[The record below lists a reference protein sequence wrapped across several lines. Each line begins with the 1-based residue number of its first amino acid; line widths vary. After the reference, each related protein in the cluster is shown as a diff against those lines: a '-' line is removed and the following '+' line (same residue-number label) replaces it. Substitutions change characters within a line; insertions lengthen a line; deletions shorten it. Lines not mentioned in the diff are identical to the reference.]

1 MTFRL
6 LGVAAALLLTSACS
20 NYQYKTYAGNVD
32 DPTVQILDLSGGAT
46 NAPVIYF
53 DTVQYR
59 ALGVPYHR
67 LLLAVRVDGEPL
79 PNAGKHS
86 ILNYSGYQ
94 AIRLAP
100 GQHSLEW
107 CWVSMNKLG
116 TGGGQCG
123 FNAPNLSL
131 EAGKRYI
138 ATWSSTTDIK
148 GVSGREHMEINVTSF
163 VLDRDTKKQ
172 IFP

>member
-1 MTFRL
+1 MTFRM
-6 LGVAAALLLTSACS
+6 LGIALALLMTSACS

-32 DPTVQILDLSGGAT
+32 DPTIRILDLSDGAA

-59 ALGVPYHR
+59 ALGIPFHR
-67 LLLAVRVDGEPL
+67 LLLAVRVDGEVL

-86 ILNYSGYQ
+86 ILSYSGYQ

-100 GQHSLEW
+100 GQHSVEW

-116 TGGGQCG
+116 TGGGKCG
-123 FNAPNLSL
+123 FSAPNLSL
-131 EAGKRYI
+131 EAGKRYL
-138 ATWSSTTDIK
+138 ATWASATNIT
-148 GVSGREHMEINVTSF
+148 GVKGREQMEISVTSY